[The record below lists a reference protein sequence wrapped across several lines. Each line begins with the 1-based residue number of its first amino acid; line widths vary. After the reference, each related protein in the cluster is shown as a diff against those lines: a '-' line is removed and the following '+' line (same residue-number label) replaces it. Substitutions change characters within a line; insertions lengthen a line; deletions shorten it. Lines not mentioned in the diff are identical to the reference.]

1 MPTLTPAEKNQQE
14 HYRDA
19 RFLNKYDDIW
29 QAVGK
34 CVLCDL
40 NEKYIFFEENGVVM
54 TISLFAYIDGHF
66 MIVPRRHIRSPKEL
80 TGLEWD
86 TIRKFTYIAKKLF
99 KKVHNIKGMQLVQ
112 KDGAEAM
119 STVEHLH
126 FHCIPFDDPDL
137 CTWNYRQLKNTPL
150 QNVALYKNARKEIL
164 KLDRKYVDQYQNS
177 SCVQI
182 VCDLLLINTNNEVLF
197 QERTESTRLSPN
209 YLTIPGGTVDD
220 YYSSLE
226 AELIREVKEEVNL
239 VLKIEQLTLLASRL
253 SDRKI
258 IRNSKPLNATYTQNI
273 HFLWNTYVLDNFK
286 VPPGLKAGDDCQ
298 ALVWVALNEVAA
310 HERISPEVKQ
320 LISQFAA
327 MNNTNMSNT

>member
-1 MPTLTPAEKNQQE
+1 MPALTPDEQQKQE
-14 HYRDA
+14 QYRDA
-19 RFLNKYDDIW
+19 RFLNKYDDVW

-40 NEKYIFFEENGVVM
+40 NEKYIFFEENGIVM
-54 TISLFAYIDGHF
+54 TITLFAYIDGHF

-137 CTWNYRQLKNTPL
+137 CTWNYRQLSKTPL
-150 QNVALYKNARKEIL
+150 QNAALYKQARSEIL
-164 KLDRKYVDQYQNS
+164 KLDRKYIEQYQNPS
-177 SCVQI
+177 SVQV
-182 VCDLLLINTNNEVLF
+182 VCDLVLINSEEEVLF
-197 QERTESTRLSPN
+197 QERADGEKLSPD
-209 YLTIPGGTVDD
+209 YITIPGGTVDN

-226 AELIREVKEEVNL
+226 SELIREVKEEVNL
-239 VLKIEQLTLLASRL
+239 VLKPQQVTLLASRL
-253 SDRKI
+253 SDRI
-258 IRNSKPLNATYTQNI
+258 IVRNSKPLNARYIQKV
-273 HFLWNTYVLDNFK
+273 HFLWNTYVIDNFK
-286 VPPGLKAGDDCQ
+286 VPANIKAGDDCK
-298 ALVWVALNEVAA
+298 ALVWLKLKDVASHPRV
-310 HERISPEVKQ
+310 SPEVKQ
-320 LISQFAA
+320 IIGEYTEKRKQ
-327 MNNTNMSNT
+327 